1 LLRYGIPDFK
11 LEKSVVE
18 RRIRLM
24 EAEGIVFQ
32 CGTEIGRDVAGKKL
46 LRDFDAVVLATGS
59 TVPRDLKVP
68 GRDLEGVRFA
78 MDFLKEQNVPVSRN
92 SVPGTRPERSSGIQ
106 ASGKRPE
113 RSSGVQA
120 SGKRPERSSGIQAS
134 GKRPERSSGVQ
145 AGGKNVVVIGGGDT
159 SSDCVGTFN
168 RQGAVS
174 ITQFEL
180 LPEQAARLPCP
191 CPLIRCC

>member
-78 MDFLKEQNVPVSRN
+78 MDFLKEQNVLVSRN
-92 SVPGTRPERSSGIQ
+92 SVPGT
-106 ASGKRPE
+106 
-113 RSSGVQA
+113 
-120 SGKRPERSSGIQAS
+120 RPERSSGIQAS